1 MTARRNEARFAL
13 CAALA
18 TFVSCAPTR
27 SSIPPADRVE
37 VPFELVESSPV
48 ETRLRHP
55 QLAQAKDVWPTMI
68 QQATVSLEFAE
79 FYASNAPGSAL
90 ERIIEAIESAAE
102 RGVRVRFLSEEK
114 FYKTYPETLDR
125 LASHRGI
132 EVRRYPTA
140 QLSGGVMHAKY
151 FIVDGEEAFLGSQNF
166 DWRCLEHIP
175 VLGGPVAIPAV
186 VGTLSDVY
194 QTDWALAGCSPR
206 VGRGLGPP

>member
-55 QLAQAKDVWPTMI
+55 QLAQAKDVWWTMI
-68 QQATVSLEFAE
+68 QRATVSLDFAE
-79 FYASNAPGSAL
+79 FYASNTPGSAL
-90 ERIIEAIESAAE
+90 ERIIEAIESAAD

-125 LASHRGI
+125 LAAHRGI
-132 EVRRYPTA
+132 EMRRYPTA
-140 QLSGGVMHAKY
+140 QLSRSVRLATHFLARRKHA
-151 FIVDGEEAFLGSQNF
+151 IVCTANF
-166 DWRCLEHIP
+166 N
-175 VLGGPVAIPAV
+175 
-186 VGTLSDVY
+186 
-194 QTDWALAGCSPR
+194 
-206 VGRGLGPP
+206 